1 MDVTNNT
8 LRMADFFSQ
17 DIKYLSGVGPKKVK
31 EYGEAF
37 VETVKSYV
45 EGKNIK
51 RNWSEKNHRKVI
63 IDGDGRNN
71 EEKSIDMVKEGVY
84 LKDISE
90 EIEVSISTI
99 LGYITD
105 YIKEHGENPLKE
117 DISNLYTEDEEKLI
131 ISELKSTSSNKISE
145 LKKKLP
151 DYIKYESIRAVII
164 KNNYI

>member
-1 MDVTNNT
+1 
-8 LRMADFFSQ
+8 
-17 DIKYLSGVGPKKVK
+17 
-31 EYGEAF
+31 
-37 VETVKSYV
+37 
-45 EGKNIK
+45 
-51 RNWSEKNHRKVI
+51 
-63 IDGDGRNN
+63 
-71 EEKSIDMVKEGVY
+71 MVKEGVY

-99 LGYITD
+99 LGYITE
-105 YIKEHGENPLKE
+105 YIKENGENPLKE

-131 ISELKSTSSNKISE
+131 IDELKSTPSNKISE